1 MLCVVLLRYVGGLFI
16 QCGPQVDK
24 ESTRKC
30 NIIEGPTFDLFCHT
44 YETSVI
50 FFKVAGSIPYIS
62 FTRLC
67 NRICFF
73 QCKKIYST
81 DINTGFI

>member
-30 NIIEGPTFDLFCHT
+30 NIIEGPTF
-44 YETSVI
+44 VI